1 MTPKQ
6 LNFLC
11 TQRGVSEPTQQAL
24 YMHLFGGM
32 KKYQASLK
40 AGVLPQNLNRTLKRL
55 QEFDAQIRE
64 VYGK

>member
-6 LNFLC
+6 LDFLC
-11 TQRGVSEPTQQAL
+11 AQRNVSLPTQAAL
-24 YMHLFGGM
+24 HLHLFGGL
-32 KKYQASLK
+32 KKYQACLK

>member
-1 MTPKQ
+1 MTPQQ
-6 LNFLC
+6 LDFLC
-11 TQRGVSEPTQQAL
+11 AQRGVSVATREAL
-24 YMHLFGGM
+24 HYHLFDGM
-32 KKYQASLK
+32 KKYQACLK